1 MNLLH
6 TIGLMRRAEHEAKVS
21 LLNDTIDTIRTL
33 SESRGE
39 ERNELLAKFKRAATD
54 LAAEVRD
61 RKKAQYDL
69 AVARLEIAAL
79 NPAQATPSA
88 VSGEPVQKLH
98 ELPEGHRW
106 CGHCEQKDPHCSVC
120 EGVGSLPET
129 MPAGGWAGSPVDEL

>member
-69 AVARLEIAAL
+69 AVARLEIADLRPDAE
-79 NPAQATPSA
+79 AMRRKRTADR
-88 VSGEPVQKLH
+88 K
-98 ELPEGHRW
+98 R
-106 CGHCEQKDPHCSVC
+106 
-120 EGVGSLPET
+120 
-129 MPAGGWAGSPVDEL
+129 MAGKRGKK